1 MFRERIRGAMRGKT
15 QDLHEHGRDPA
26 ETSMVERRPPLD
38 SAFEMPPPSPKEM
51 SDGHVDARELPVDE

>member
-1 MFRERIRGAMRGKT
+1 MRGKT